1 MYTLEVFSSVVWG
14 NMVRCRE
21 SQCLVNYPSEIED
34 EFFSDAGYQPPN
46 PPSPSGS
53 QQVTTNPTS
62 WLHGW
67 NFTTELYR
75 ILEHAID
82 EYHRFRPNTIR
93 PVSAATLFTRECP
106 GQSVVMD
113 KVMKMYDELP
123 QRFKEIKSMPETGP
137 DAVED
142 KFSFQAAN
150 ITATLLLLRMM
161 LFTTEDVTVDQKCA
175 IARELLD
182 GFAKVPVFF
191 LRAISSPLLHQLAGI
206 GSILGSAIEGPLSES
221 SYMQVRDVL

>member
-1 MYTLEVFSSVVWG
+1 
-14 NMVRCRE
+14 MVRCRE
-21 SQCLVNYPSEIED
+21 SQCLVNYPSEVED
-34 EFFSDAGYQPPN
+34 ELFSDAGYEAPN
-46 PPSPSGS
+46 SSIASSSGNPSF
-53 QQVTTNPTS
+53 QQVTTNPAS

-75 ILEHAID
+75 ILEHAVD
-82 EYHRFRPNTIR
+82 EYHRYRPNCIR
-93 PVSAATLFTRECP
+93 PVSAAILFTKDCP
-106 GQSVVMD
+106 GQNVVME
-113 KVMKMYDELP
+113 KVMKMHDELP
-123 QRFKEIKSMPETGP
+123 QSFKQIMPIRNTGN
-137 DAVED
+137 DGMED

-150 ITATLLLLRMM
+150 ITATLLLVRMM

-191 LRAISSPLLHQLAGI
+191 LKAISTPLLHQLAGI